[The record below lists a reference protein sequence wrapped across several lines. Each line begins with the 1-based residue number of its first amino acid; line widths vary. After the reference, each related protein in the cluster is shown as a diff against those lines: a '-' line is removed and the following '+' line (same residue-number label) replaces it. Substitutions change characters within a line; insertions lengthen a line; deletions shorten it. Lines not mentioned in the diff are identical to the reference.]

1 MSGFIDSNSYG
12 CLWIWYGYG
21 FYMVLYCVL
30 DGFPIAILGLLF
42 FLHYDSYGLM
52 LDFGRIFRW
61 MIFLTGDL

>member
-1 MSGFIDSNSYG
+1 MGGFIDSNSYG

-42 FLHYDSYGLM
+42 FSTMIHMDSCWILGGFS
-52 LDFGRIFRW
+52 DG
-61 MIFLTGDL
+61 